1 MTIEDELKALVLSSY
16 GSIREFSL
24 ALNMPY
30 STLDSIFKR
39 GVEKASIGNI
49 IRICEALSISVDGLA
64 AGKIVSV
71 YSDEATSTEGEL
83 IRLYRS
89 LNEKGKEIVL
99 TTVRAF
105 AGNPELRRNPNEE
118 ASAMYDHVNRLIK
131 DALPDGKASEDA

>member
-16 GSIREFSL
+16 GSIREFSMT
-24 ALNMPY
+24 LNMPY

-118 ASAMYDHVNRLIK
+118 SSAMYDHVNRLIK